1 MTKDYPV
8 ERRRALEEFLRKE
21 VGIQNWRIVHLIKCK
36 AIRVKRDGSS
46 LPLKGP
52 DTRLQDGD
60 TVQVDDPLPADC
72 TKALEAVP
80 AAEYRDYALV
90 PGKTSFDKEMSGV
103 MDNRPQTIR
112 LQGVLV
118 NSLADFI
125 GALKDNTAVTNPIRH
140 LVVASHANPE
150 GYLFIQLAMMTAGVI
165 TYEDLEAA
173 VKDKG
178 LLIDSRL
185 LEPRPKDDSGTPV
198 AAAFLFRGCRIGSTL
213 PYLKKLK
220 EALGGTLTV
229 IAPKHFHIA
238 AHYAKPPAFV
248 EYMRYNFPINRSKAF
263 RNPGEAV
270 KAFTAAGF
278 TLIDGQPVPEKR
290 WPQWIPKKD
299 FGKTGDKNVPAK
311 ILSPITKAK
320 DWIPGMFRY
329 RKRRLLAS
337 DGSFAL
343 MKDPGTEAGRKKAV
357 RDELVKNL
365 ARYQDTHPF
374 PEYVRYGYKT
384 MDEFMDGWTWTF
396 KYEVSNHTLFYNA
409 TRHEYVVS
417 QPIVEPAKNTLILN
431 YYPSGKAQKT
441 TKPLELLDS
450 GDTRFFATV

>member
-1 MTKDYPV
+1 M
-8 ERRRALEEFLRKE
+8 
-21 VGIQNWRIVHLIKCK
+21 
-36 AIRVKRDGSS
+36 
-46 LPLKGP
+46 
-52 DTRLQDGD
+52 
-60 TVQVDDPLPADC
+60 
-72 TKALEAVP
+72 
-80 AAEYRDYALV
+80 
-90 PGKTSFDKEMSGV
+90 
-103 MDNRPQTIR
+103 
-112 LQGVLV
+112 
-118 NSLADFI
+118 
-125 GALKDNTAVTNPIRH
+125 
-140 LVVASHANPE
+140 ASHANPE
-150 GYLFIQLAMMTAGVI
+150 GYLFIQLAMMTADVI
-165 TYEDLEAA
+165 TYEDLEKAE
-173 VKDKG
+173 KDKK
-178 LLIDSRL
+178 LVVDMSL
-185 LEPRPKDDSGTPV
+185 LEPRPKDGSGNPV
-198 AAAFLFRGCRIGSTL
+198 APAFLFRGCRIGATL

-220 EALGGTLTV
+220 EALGGNLTV

-278 TLIDGQPVPEKR
+278 TLIDGQPVPAKQ

-320 DWIPGMFRY
+320 DWIPGMFRH
-329 RKRRLLAS
+329 RFRRLLAS

-374 PEYVRYGYKT
+374 PEYVRYGYKN

-396 KYEVSNHTLFYNA
+396 KYEASNHTLFYNA

-417 QPIVEPAKNTLILN
+417 PPIVEPANNTLILN

-450 GDTRFFATV
+450 GDTRFFASV